1 MNELSIFR
9 YVRAMNVVGSAKEG
23 QHKKFNARKKN
34 SLAPR
39 SALAFARGRVR
50 SMQRATIV
58 RVVFSARLTCRNL
71 IDKHNFKVQV
81 PSAAAAQPHAHSR
94 E

>member
-1 MNELSIFR
+1 MNEL
-9 YVRAMNVVGSAKEG
+9 VRSTRSRDDVVGSAEEG
-23 QHKKFNARKKN
+23 QHKKFDARKKN

-39 SALAFARGRVR
+39 GALAFARVRVP
-50 SMQRATIV
+50 SKQRATIV
-58 RVVFSARLTCRNL
+58 RVVSSARHTCRNL

-81 PSAAAAQPHAHSR
+81 PFAAAAQSHAHSR